1 MLSQPPAPPAPIR
14 APAGDD
20 AALRDAVRDLRARGE
35 IVVAD
40 LGASVGSG
48 ADSSPGRR
56 LVEAGGR
63 WTVAQR

>member
-1 MLSQPPAPPAPIR
+1 MLTRPPAAPAPIR

-20 AALRDAVRDLRARGE
+20 AGLRSAVRDLRAGGE
-35 IVVAD
+35 VVVAE
-40 LGASVGSG
+40 LGGAGSVGP
-48 ADSSPGRR
+48 AGRR